1 MYMLL
6 AAGISLPGCVCVYQ
20 SVMPRLVDYFV
31 VCGLHSA
38 ELEQDVLPS
47 ECDCVCVCVCVCV
60 CASIYAAGIT
70 YVRTRCLNYCT
81 LSTVKVEYTNLIVMH
96 YSVREL

>member
-1 MYMLL
+1 MC
-6 AAGISLPGCVCVYQ
+6 SWWQVFFFQVVYQ

-47 ECDCVCVCVCVCV
+47 ECVVCVCVCVLDV
-60 CASIYAAGIT
+60 A
-70 YVRTRCLNYCT
+70 
-81 LSTVKVEYTNLIVMH
+81 
-96 YSVREL
+96 